1 VIPSTGT
8 FAAAIGRSSRNDP
21 HVGRTGG
28 PAGNAQLTAWTG
40 LMLLVLSLIELAT
53 LLDVNRWISWHI
65 VVGALLLP
73 PALLKTGSTG
83 WRIVRYYT
91 GNRDYQAAG
100 PPPLLLRLLGPLTVV
115 TTLGVLGSGIA
126 LVAVGPTQSRDNLVT
141 LLGQRIDWVTLHQAL
156 FIGWAV
162 ATGLHVLGRLVPAI
176 SLTVARGAT
185 AERVSGGAGRVAV
198 WALAAGSSALTA
210 VLLLHAAGAW
220 RNGDFGF
227 HHFGRDRTG

>member
-1 VIPSTGT
+1 
-8 FAAAIGRSSRNDP
+8 
-21 HVGRTGG
+21 
-28 PAGNAQLTAWTG
+28 
-40 LMLLVLSLIELAT
+40 LLLLLLFLIELAT
-53 LLDVNRWISWHI
+53 LLDVNQWISWHI

-83 WRIVRYYT
+83 WRVVRYYT

-100 PPPLLLRLLGPLTVV
+100 PPPMLLRILGPLTVV

-126 LVAVGPTQSRDNLVT
+126 LIAVGPTRSHDNLVT
-141 LLGQRIDWVTLHQAL
+141 LVGQRIDWVTLHQAL

-185 AERVSGGAGRVAV
+185 VERVNGGLSRIVL
-198 WALAAGSSALTA
+198 WALVAGSAALTA
-210 VLLLHAAGAW
+210 VLLLHASGAW

-227 HHFGRDRTG
+227 HHFGRDRPG